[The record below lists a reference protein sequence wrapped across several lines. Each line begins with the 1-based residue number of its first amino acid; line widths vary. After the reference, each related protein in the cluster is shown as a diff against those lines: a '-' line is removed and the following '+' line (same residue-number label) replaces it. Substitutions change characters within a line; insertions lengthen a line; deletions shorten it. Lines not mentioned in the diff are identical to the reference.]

1 MKRTIS
7 VIAAVC
13 TIIFGTMAYKSFSDY
28 LGEAAKAKAV
38 ELTVMPETG
47 IDLDD
52 VKVDAPNAADPI
64 TAGETTAAEETEPRY
79 FEELGERGN
88 TLLEREDVYGII
100 SIPDLDMLYPI
111 MVAPDYD
118 YFLHHD
124 YNYGEN
130 SHGAIFK
137 DPQDEEYRIMLF
149 GHNMKDGSMF
159 GSLKKINSSCDIILY
174 TKKDVNHYRA
184 YSSVITE
191 AGSWVYDSINTLDAY
206 EDYISKM
213 EAYKLSDEEFDFQ
226 PEEQAKMLCLSTC
239 HGKAGGTEKLVITA
253 IANMG

>member
-1 MKRTIS
+1 MKKIT
-7 VIAAVC
+7 VVAALCVLV
-13 TIIFGTMAYKSFSDY
+13 FGTLTYKSISDY

-38 ELTVMPETG
+38 ELTAMPETG
-47 IDLDD
+47 IDLDNI
-52 VKVDAPNAADPI
+52 KIDAPNAADPVE
-64 TAGETTAAEETEPRY
+64 ETTATEEAEPHY
-79 FEELGERGN
+79 YEELGERGN

-191 AGSWVYDSINTLDAY
+191 AGSDIYDSINTLEQY
-206 EDYISKM
+206 NEFISKM
-213 EAYKLSDEEFDFQ
+213 KVHKLSDEEFDFR
-226 PEEQAKMLCLSTC
+226 PEEQAPLLCLSTC

-253 IANMG
+253 VASMG